1 MAKNDKLTAEGKR
14 FFRELKKLSEK
25 QVRVGVQGGK
35 RHKEKSRDGKEKEGA
50 DLVEIAI
57 WNELG
62 TGRIPAR
69 PFLGQTVDQHSAEI
83 QKAATQFVQKICKGQ
98 LDAQSAF
105 KKIGV
110 VTVGYVQD
118 QITNGEFE
126 PNAPMTVQRKGS
138 DHPLID
144 TGQLRRGI
152 SYVICKKG
160 EYD

>member
-1 MAKNDKLTAEGKR
+1 M
-14 FFRELKKLSEK
+14 
-25 QVRVGVQGGK
+25 
-35 RHKEKSRDGKEKEGA
+35 
-50 DLVEIAI
+50 
-57 WNELG
+57 
-62 TGRIPAR
+62 
-69 PFLGQTVDQHSAEI
+69 
-83 QKAATQFVQKICKGQ
+83 
-98 LDAQSAF
+98 
-105 KKIGV
+105 
-110 VTVGYVQD
+110 TVGYVQD

>member
-1 MAKNDKLTAEGKR
+1 MAGSDKITPEGEKLLK
-14 FFRELKKLSEK
+14 ELKKLK
-25 QVRVGVQGGK
+25 KLQVRVGVQGGEV
-35 RHKEKSRDGKEKEGA
+35 HKIRLEDGKEIWGA
-50 DLVEIAI
+50 DLVDIAI

-69 PFLGQTVDQHSAEI
+69 PFLGQTVDQHGAEI
-83 QKAATQFVQKICKGQ
+83 QKAAAQLVQKICKGQ

>member
-1 MAKNDKLTAEGKR
+1 MAGSDKITPAGEKLLK
-14 FFRELKKLSEK
+14 ELKKLK
-25 QVRVGVQGGK
+25 KLQVRVGVQGGK
-35 RHKEKSRDGKEKEGA
+35 FHTKRFPDGKEKLGA
-50 DLVEIAI
+50 DLVDIAI

-62 TGRIPAR
+62 TDKIPAR
-69 PFLGQTVDQHSAEI
+69 PFLGQMVDQHGGEIQQISAEM
-83 QKAATQFVQKICKGQ
+83 VQKICKGQ

>member
-1 MAKNDKLTAEGKR
+1 MAGSDKITPAGEKLLTELR
-14 FFRELKKLSEK
+14 TLKKL
-25 QVRVGVQGGK
+25 QVRIGIQGGSA
-35 RHKEKSRDGKEKEGA
+35 HKTISEDGREKWGS
-50 DLVEIAI
+50 DLVDIAI

-62 TGRIPAR
+62 TDQIPAR
-69 PFLGQTVDQHSAEI
+69 PFLKQTADQHGQEI
-83 QKAATQFVQKICKGQ
+83 QGIASGLIQKVCKGQ
-98 LDAQSAF
+98 LDAQSTL

-110 VTVGYVQD
+110 ITVGYVQN

-126 PNAPMTVQRKGS
+126 ANAPSTIRRKKS

>member
-1 MAKNDKLTAEGKR
+1 MAGSDKITPAGEKLLKNLNKM
-14 FFRELKKLSEK
+14 KKL

-35 RHKEKSRDGKEKEGA
+35 KYKKKSRDGKEEEGA
-50 DLVEIAI
+50 DLVDIAI

-62 TGRIPAR
+62 TDKIPAR
-69 PFLGQTVDQHSAEI
+69 PFLGQMVDQHGGEIQQISAEM
-83 QKAATQFVQKICKGQ
+83 VQKICKGQ

>member
-1 MAKNDKLTAEGKR
+1 M
-14 FFRELKKLSEK
+14 
-25 QVRVGVQGGK
+25 
-35 RHKEKSRDGKEKEGA
+35 GA
-50 DLVEIAI
+50 DLVDIAI

-62 TGRIPAR
+62 TDKIPAR
-69 PFLGQTVDQHSAEI
+69 PFLGQTVDQHGGEIQQISAEM
-83 QKAATQFVQKICKGQ
+83 VQKICKGQ

>member
-1 MAKNDKLTAEGKR
+1 MAGSDKITPAGEKLLKNLNKM
-14 FFRELKKLSEK
+14 KKL

-35 RHKEKSRDGKEKEGA
+35 KYKKKSRDRKEEGA
-50 DLVEIAI
+50 DLVDIAI

-69 PFLGQTVDQHSAEI
+69 PFLGQTVDQHGAEI
-83 QKAATQFVQKICKGQ
+83 QKAAAQLVQKICKGQ
-98 LDAQSAF
+98 LDAQSAL
-105 KKIGV
+105 KQLGV
-110 VTVGYVQD
+110 LTVGYVQN
-118 QITNGEFE
+118 QITDGDFE

-144 TGQLRRGI
+144 TGQLRQGI

>member
-1 MAKNDKLTAEGKR
+1 MAGSDKITPAGEKLLK
-14 FFRELKKLSEK
+14 ELKKLK
-25 QVRVGVQGGK
+25 KLQVRIGVQGGEV
-35 RHKEKSRDGKEKEGA
+35 HKIRLEDGKEIWGA
-50 DLVEIAI
+50 DLVDIAI

-69 PFLGQTVDQHSAEI
+69 PFLGQTVDQHGAEI
-83 QKAATQFVQKICKGQ
+83 QKAAAQLVQKICKGQ
-98 LDAQSAF
+98 LDAQSAL
-105 KKIGV
+105 KQLGV
-110 VTVGYVQD
+110 LTVGYVQN
-118 QITNGEFE
+118 QITDGDFE

-144 TGQLRRGI
+144 TGQLRQGI

>member
-1 MAKNDKLTAEGKR
+1 MAGSDKITPAGEKLLKNLNKM
-14 FFRELKKLSEK
+14 KKL

-35 RHKEKSRDGKEKEGA
+35 KYKKKSRDGKEEGA
-50 DLVEIAI
+50 DLVDIAI

-69 PFLGQTVDQHSAEI
+69 PFLGQTVDQHGAEI
-83 QKAATQFVQKICKGQ
+83 QKAAAQLVQKICKGQ
-98 LDAQSAF
+98 LDAQSAL
-105 KKIGV
+105 KQLGV
-110 VTVGYVQD
+110 LTVGYVQN
-118 QITNGEFE
+118 QITDGDFE

-144 TGQLRRGI
+144 TGQLRQGI

>member
-1 MAKNDKLTAEGKR
+1 M
-14 FFRELKKLSEK
+14 
-25 QVRVGVQGGK
+25 
-35 RHKEKSRDGKEKEGA
+35 
-50 DLVEIAI
+50 
-57 WNELG
+57 
-62 TGRIPAR
+62 
-69 PFLGQTVDQHSAEI
+69 
-83 QKAATQFVQKICKGQ
+83 VQKICKGQ

>member
-1 MAKNDKLTAEGKR
+1 MAGSDKITPAGEKLLK
-14 FFRELKKLSEK
+14 ELKKLK
-25 QVRVGVQGGK
+25 KLQVRVGVQGGK
-35 RHKEKSRDGKEKEGA
+35 LHTKKFPDGKEKLGA
-50 DLVEIAI
+50 DLVDIAI

-62 TGRIPAR
+62 TDKIPAR
-69 PFLGQTVDQHSAEI
+69 PFLGQTVDLHGGEIQQISAEM
-83 QKAATQFVQKICKGQ
+83 VQNICKGQ

-138 DHPLID
+138 DQPLID

>member
-50 DLVEIAI
+50 DLVDIAI

-62 TGRIPAR
+62 TDRIPAR
-69 PFLGQTVDQHSAEI
+69 PFLGQTVDQHGAEI
-83 QKAATQFVQKICKGQ
+83 QKAAAQLVQKICKGQ
-98 LDAQSAF
+98 LDAQSALNNL
-105 KKIGV
+105 GV
-110 VTVGYVQD
+110 LMVGYVQN
-118 QITNGEFE
+118 QISDGDFI
-126 PNAPMTVQRKGS
+126 PNAPSTIRLKGS
-138 DHPLID
+138 ERPLIN
-144 TGQLRRGI
+144 TKQLRGSI
-152 SYVICKKG
+152 SPMVCKKG

>member
-1 MAKNDKLTAEGKR
+1 MAGSDKITPAGEKLLKNLNKM
-14 FFRELKKLSEK
+14 KKL

-35 RHKEKSRDGKEKEGA
+35 RYKKKSRDGKEEEGT
-50 DLVEIAI
+50 DLVDIAI

-69 PFLGQTVDQHSAEI
+69 PFLGQTVDQHGGEIQQISAEM
-83 QKAATQFVQKICKGQ
+83 VQKICKGQ

>member
-1 MAKNDKLTAEGKR
+1 MASSDKITPAGEKLLKNLNKM
-14 FFRELKKLSEK
+14 KKL

-35 RHKEKSRDGKEKEGA
+35 RYKKKSRDGKEEGA
-50 DLVEIAI
+50 DLVDIAI

-62 TGRIPAR
+62 TDRIPAR
-69 PFLGQTVDQHSAEI
+69 PFLGQTVDQHGAEI
-83 QKAATQFVQKICKGQ
+83 QKAAAQLVQKICKGQ
-98 LDAQSAF
+98 LDAQSAL
-105 KKIGV
+105 KQLGV
-110 VTVGYVQD
+110 LTVGYVQN
-118 QITNGEFE
+118 QITDGDFE

-144 TGQLRRGI
+144 TGQLRQGI